1 MDGQL
6 NRVRNG
12 ELFFTNGDIPSG
24 IMTIV
29 GYIILALNL
38 GIIARIS
45 YLAIQKMQGDDSGQI
60 TQQIFNCIKAIVI
73 VNVTCTMPF
82 VGTFLYYY
90 LNYNW

>member
-12 ELFFTNGDIPSG
+12 ELFFTSGDIPSG

-38 GIIARIS
+38 GIVVRIIS
-45 YLAIQKMQGDDSGQI
+45 LAIKKMQGDDSGQI
-60 TQQIFNCIKAIVI
+60 TQQMINCAKALVI
-73 VNVTCTMPF
+73 VNITCTVPF
-82 VGTFLYYY
+82 VSAFLYYY

>member
-12 ELFFTNGDIPSG
+12 ELVFTNGDIPSG

-29 GYIILALNL
+29 GYIILVLNL
-38 GIIARIS
+38 GIIVRIIA
-45 YLAIQKMQGDDSGQI
+45 LEIKKMQGDDSGQI
-60 TQQIFNCIKAIVI
+60 TQQIINCFKALVI
-73 VNVTCTMPF
+73 VNITCTVPF
-82 VGTFLYYY
+82 VGSFLYYY